1 MYYQQEVV
9 SNCDHFICWTQYA
22 LIKHLL
28 FCLHQYIQTTAIL
41 GFFIADF
48 SVLVRTINSNFE
60 YMYVY
65 IDHFQVYVILT
76 KKTLI
81 SHYDYWL

>member
-1 MYYQQEVV
+1 M
-9 SNCDHFICWTQYA
+9 
-22 LIKHLL
+22 
-28 FCLHQYIQTTAIL
+28 YIQTTAIL

-81 SHYDYWL
+81 SHYDYCL